1 MWSFNGSENYN
12 VRYAVADKIT
22 GPYREINRSMTVPIL
37 QRDDANRIL
46 GPGHHSMFCYGGR
59 TFIAYHRQHYPFVDS
74 KRQTCIDE
82 VFFNEDGSIRPITPT
97 HKGVTVAPDVPGD
110 HRTNLALGKQTLT
123 SSARVY
129 DDSEF
134 APRYRTHGISFC
146 YAGNF
151 AVDENYGTHWDPG
164 VGAHKLG

>member
-37 QRDDANRIL
+37 QRDDAIGFWVPDIIRCSVTEGVRLLLIIGNI
-46 GPGHHSMFCYGGR
+46 
-59 TFIAYHRQHYPFVDS
+59 IPFVDS

-97 HKGVTVAPDVPGD
+97 HKGGNGCS
-110 HRTNLALGKQTLT
+110 RCSGR
-123 SSARVY
+123 SSYESCFRKA
-129 DDSEF
+129 DLDLFGE
-134 APRYRTHGISFC
+134 
-146 YAGNF
+146 
-151 AVDENYGTHWDPG
+151 G
-164 VGAHKLG
+164 V